1 MNEQNL
7 TSLMPSLTTEQQLR
21 LVIIGASGILPETP
35 EVQEVIAERI
45 NAVVRFVM
53 TGSFNE

>member
-7 TSLMPSLTTEQQLR
+7 ASLMPSLTPEQQLR